1 MKYRFIQTHQQEF
14 RLTRMCRVLRVSR
27 SGFYAWHRRGPSP
40 RTQVNQ
46 VLIERMR
53 VLHQQTREAYG
64 ARKMWHLLKREGR
77 ICGRHRVA
85 RLRRLAGIVA
95 LRRRRFVRT
104 VQVRQHETP
113 AIPNRLN
120 QQFAVAAK
128 NRVWAGD
135 LTFVPT
141 RTGWLT
147 VAVLLD
153 LYSRR
158 VVGWAMSARQTLSV
172 VVEAWWMAWQ
182 HRHPTPGLMHH
193 SDQGN
198 QYRASLYQTIL
209 ARRGVVVS
217 MSRKGNCYDNA
228 PVESFFSSLKN
239 ELVRHRQFQNQTE
252 AQAAIADYITQFY
265 NRQRLHQA
273 LGYRTPEEFE
283 RQESGA

>member
-1 MKYRFIQTHQQEF
+1 VKYGFIQTHQQEF
-14 RLTRMCRVLRVSR
+14 RLTRMCRVLQVSR
-27 SGFYAWHRRGPSP
+27 SGYYAWQRRGLSA
-40 RTQVNQ
+40 RTQANQ
-46 VLIERMR
+46 QLLARMR
-53 VLHQQTREAYG
+53 VLHQETREAYG
-64 ARKMWHLLKREGR
+64 ARKMWQLLTREGLV
-77 ICGRHRVA
+77 CGRHRVA

-95 LRRRRFVRT
+95 LRRRRYVRT

-120 QQFAVAAK
+120 QQVAVSTK
-128 NRVWAGD
+128 SRVWAGD

-158 VVGWAMSARQTLSV
+158 VVGWAMSSRQTLSV

-182 HRHPTPGLMHH
+182 RRRPAPGLVHH

-198 QYRASLYQTIL
+198 PYRATLYQTIL
-209 ARRGVVVS
+209 ARRGVVPS

-239 ELVRHRQFQNQTE
+239 ELVRHRQFQNQAE
-252 AQAAIADYITQFY
+252 AQVAIEDYIDRFY

-273 LGYRTPEEFE
+273 LGYRSPEEFE
-283 RQESGA
+283 RQERGA

>member
-1 MKYRFIQTHQQEF
+1 MKYGFMQTHDQEF
-14 RLTRMCRVLRVSR
+14 RVTPMCRVLQVSR
-27 SGFYAWHRRGPSP
+27 SGFYAWQRRGTSA
-40 RTQVNQ
+40 RTQANQ
-46 VLIERMR
+46 TLIDRMR

-64 ARKMWHLLKREGR
+64 ARKMWQVLKREGLV
-77 ICGRHRVA
+77 CGRHRVA

-95 LRRRRFVRT
+95 LRRRRYIRT
-104 VQVRQHETP
+104 VQVRQHGTP
-113 AIPNRLN
+113 AIPNRLH
-120 QQFAVAAK
+120 QQFAVSAK

-158 VVGWAMSARQTLSV
+158 IVGWAMSPRQTLSV

-182 HRHPTPGLMHH
+182 HRRPAPGLVHH

-198 QYRASLYQTIL
+198 QYRASLYQRVL

-239 ELVRHRQFQNQTE
+239 ELVRHRQFCD
-252 AQAAIADYITQFY
+252 QADARQAIVEYIEEFY
-265 NRQRLHQA
+265 NCQRLHQA
-273 LGYRTPEEFE
+273 LGYRSPEEFE
-283 RQESGA
+283 RQERDA

>member
-1 MKYRFIQTHQQEF
+1 MQAHQPEF
-14 RLTRMCRVLRVSR
+14 RLAPMCRVLQVSR
-27 SGFYAWHRRGPSP
+27 SGFYAWQRRKPSM

-46 VLIERMR
+46 RLVERMR
-53 VLHQQTREAYG
+53 VLHPQMREAYG
-64 ARKMWHLLKREGR
+64 ARRMWWLLIRLGER
-77 ICGRHRVA
+77 CGRHRVA
-85 RLRRLAGIVA
+85 W
-95 LRRRRFVRT
+95 LRRRRYVRT
-104 VQVRQHETP
+104 VQVRQQVLP

-120 QQFAVAAK
+120 QQFAVPAK

-158 VVGWAMSARQTLSV
+158 VVGWAMSTRQTLAV

-182 HRHPTPGLMHH
+182 RRRPAPGLVHH

-198 QYRASLYQTIL
+198 QYRATLYQTIL
-209 ARRGVVVS
+209 ARRGVVPS

-239 ELVRHRQFQNQTE
+239 EVVHHRQFQNQAE
-252 AQAAIADYITQFY
+252 ARYAIAEYIEVFY

-273 LGYRTPEEFE
+273 LGYRSPEEFE
-283 RQESGA
+283 RQERGA

>member
-1 MKYRFIQTHQQEF
+1 MQRHTGEF
-14 RLTRMCRVLRVSR
+14 RVMAMCRVLQVSR
-27 SGFYAWHRRGPSP
+27 SGYYAWQRRPPSV
-40 RTQVNQ
+40 RTQTNQ
-46 VLIERMR
+46 RLMERMH

-64 ARKMWHLLKREGR
+64 ARKMWQLLTREGLV
-77 ICGRHRVA
+77 CGRHRV
-85 RLRRLAGIVA
+85 AGIVA
-95 LRRRRFVRT
+95 LRRRRYVRT

-120 QQFAVAAK
+120 QQFAVSAK

-158 VVGWAMSARQTLSV
+158 VVGWAMSSRQTLAV

-182 HRHPTPGLMHH
+182 HRRPAPGLMHH

-198 QYRASLYQTIL
+198 QYRATLYQTIL
-209 ARRGVVVS
+209 VRRGVVPS

-239 ELVRHRQFQNQTE
+239 ELVHHRQFQNQAE
-252 AQAAIADYITQFY
+252 AQTAIVDYIERFY

-273 LGYRTPEEFE
+273 LGYRSPEEFE
-283 RQESGA
+283 QQESGA

>member
-1 MKYRFIQTHQQEF
+1 MQRHQQEF
-14 RLTRMCRVLRVSR
+14 RLTRMCAVLHVSR
-27 SGFYAWHRRGPSP
+27 SGFYAWQRRGTSA
-40 RTQVNQ
+40 RTQANQ
-46 VLIERMR
+46 RLIARMR

-64 ARKMWHLLKREGR
+64 ARKMWQALRRDGMA
-77 ICGRHRVA
+77 CGRHRVA

-95 LRRRRFVRT
+95 LRRRRYIRT
-104 VQVRQHETP
+104 VQVRQHAAP

-120 QQFAVAAK
+120 QQFAVSAK

-182 HRHPTPGLMHH
+182 HRRPAPGLIHH

-198 QYRASLYQTIL
+198 QYRATLYQAVL
-209 ARRGVVVS
+209 ARRGVVMS

-228 PVESFFSSLKN
+228 CVESFFSSLKN
-239 ELVRHRQFQNQTE
+239 ELVRHRQFANQAE
-252 AQAAIADYITQFY
+252 ARYAIAEYIECFY

-273 LGYRTPEEFE
+273 LGYRSPEEFE
-283 RQESGA
+283 QQASES

>member
-1 MKYRFIQTHQQEF
+1 MKYAFVQNHQPEF
-14 RLTRMCRVLRVSR
+14 RVAPMCRVLHVSR
-27 SGFYAWHRRGPSP
+27 SGFYTWQRRGASP
-40 RTQVNQ
+40 RMQTNQ
-46 VLIERMR
+46 MLIERMR

-64 ARKMWHLLKREGR
+64 ARKMWQLLKREGLS
-77 ICGRHRVA
+77 CGRHRVA

-95 LRRRRFVRT
+95 LRRRRYVRT
-104 VQVRQHETP
+104 VQVRQQVLL

-120 QQFAVAAK
+120 QQFAVPAK

-158 VVGWAMSARQTLSV
+158 VVGWAMSPRQTLSV

-182 HRHPTPGLMHH
+182 HRRPAPGLLHH

-198 QYRASLYQTIL
+198 QYRATLYQTL
-209 ARRGVVVS
+209 LTRRGVVAS

-228 PVESFFSSLKN
+228 PVESFFSTLKN
-239 ELVRHRQFQNQTE
+239 ELVRHRQFASQAE
-252 AQAAIADYITQFY
+252 AQIAIEDYIARFY

-273 LGYRTPEEFE
+273 LGYRSPEEFE
-283 RQESGA
+283 RLAGDS

>member
-1 MKYRFIQTHQQEF
+1 MKYTFMQAHRREF
-14 RLTRMCRVLRVSR
+14 RVTPMCRVLQVSR
-27 SGFYAWHRRGPSP
+27 SGFYAWQRHPDSL
-40 RTQVNQ
+40 RTRANRA
-46 VLIERMR
+46 LIARMR

-64 ARKMWHLLKREGR
+64 ARKMWQLLNREGLV
-77 ICGRHRVA
+77 CGRHRVA

-95 LRRRRFVRT
+95 LRRRRYIRT
-104 VQVRQHETP
+104 VQVRQQETS
-113 AIPNRLN
+113 ASPNRLN
-120 QQFAVAAK
+120 QQFAVSAK

-158 VVGWAMSARQTLSV
+158 VVGWAMSPRQTLSV

-182 HRHPTPGLMHH
+182 RRRPAPGLVHH

-198 QYRASLYQTIL
+198 QYRARLYQTLL

-239 ELVRHRQFQNQTE
+239 ELVRHRQFQDQAE
-252 AQAAIADYITQFY
+252 ARQAIVEYIDRFY

-273 LGYRTPEEFE
+273 LGYRSPEEFE
-283 RQESGA
+283 RQESGT

>member
-1 MKYRFIQTHQQEF
+1 MQAHQPEF
-14 RLTRMCRVLRVSR
+14 QLAPMCRVLQVSR
-27 SGFYAWHRRGPSP
+27 SGFYAWQRRKPSM

-46 VLIERMR
+46 RLVERMR
-53 VLHQQTREAYG
+53 VLHPQMREAYG
-64 ARKMWHLLKREGR
+64 TRRMWWLLIRLGER
-77 ICGRHRVA
+77 CGRHRVA
-85 RLRRLAGIVA
+85 RLRRENGIVA
-95 LRRRRFVRT
+95 RRRQRFVRT

-120 QQFAVAAK
+120 QQFAVSAK

-158 VVGWAMSARQTLSV
+158 VVGWAMSTRQTLAV

-182 HRHPTPGLMHH
+182 RRRPAPGLVHH

-198 QYRASLYQTIL
+198 QYRATLYQTIL
-209 ARRGVVVS
+209 ARRKVVPS

-239 ELVRHRQFQNQTE
+239 ELVHHCHFQNQAE
-252 AQAAIADYITQFY
+252 ARYAIAEYIEVFY

-273 LGYRTPEEFE
+273 LGYRSPEEFE

>member
-1 MKYRFIQTHQQEF
+1 MKYGFIQAHQQEF
-14 RLTRMCRVLRVSR
+14 RLTRMCGVLQVSR
-27 SGFYAWHRRGPSP
+27 SGFYAWQRRGMSA
-40 RTQVNQ
+40 RTQANLT
-46 VLIERMR
+46 LIDRMR
-53 VLHQQTREAYG
+53 ILHQQTREAYG
-64 ARKMWHLLKREGR
+64 ARKMWQLLNREGLV
-77 ICGRHRVA
+77 CGRHRVA

-95 LRRRRFVRT
+95 LRRRRYVRT
-104 VQVRQHETP
+104 VQVRQYETP
-113 AIPNRLN
+113 AVPNRLN
-120 QQFAVAAK
+120 QQFAVSAK

-158 VVGWAMSARQTLSV
+158 VVGWAMSSRQTLS

-182 HRHPTPGLMHH
+182 RRRPTPGLIHH

-198 QYRASLYQTIL
+198 QYRASLYQTVL

-217 MSRKGNCYDNA
+217 MSRKGNRYDNA

-239 ELVRHRQFQNQTE
+239 ELVRHRQFHNQAE
-252 AQAAIADYITQFY
+252 AQVAIEDYIDRFY

-273 LGYRTPEEFE
+273 LGYRSPEEFE

>member
-1 MKYRFIQTHQQEF
+1 MKYGFMQRHQQEF
-14 RLTRMCRVLRVSR
+14 RLTRMCAVLQVSR
-27 SGFYAWHRRGPSP
+27 SGFYAWQRRKTSA
-40 RTQVNQ
+40 RTQANQ
-46 VLIERMR
+46 RLIDRMR

-64 ARKMWHLLKREGR
+64 ARKMWQLLNREGFV
-77 ICGRHRVA
+77 CGRHRVA
-85 RLRRLAGIVA
+85 RLRRVAGIVA
-95 LRRRRFVRT
+95 LRRRRYVRT

-113 AIPNRLN
+113 ATPNRLN
-120 QQFAVAAK
+120 QQFAVSAK

-158 VVGWAMSARQTLSV
+158 VVGWAMSSRQTLSV

-182 HRHPTPGLMHH
+182 RRRPAPGLIHH

-198 QYRASLYQTIL
+198 QYRAMLYQAVL
-209 ARRGVVVS
+209 ARRGVVMS

-239 ELVRHRQFQNQTE
+239 ELVRHRQFQNQAE
-252 AQAAIADYITQFY
+252 AQVAIEDYIDRFY

-273 LGYRTPEEFE
+273 LGYRSPEEFE
-283 RQESGA
+283 RQGSES

>member
-1 MKYRFIQTHQQEF
+1 MKYQFVQAHHREF
-14 RLTRMCRVLRVSR
+14 RVTPMCRVLVSR
-27 SGFYAWHRRGPSP
+27 SGFYAGQRRGTSP
-40 RTQVNQ
+40 RTLANQ
-46 VLIERMR
+46 GLIERMR
-53 VLHQQTREAYG
+53 GLHQQTREAYG
-64 ARKMWHLLKREGR
+64 ARKMWHLLKREGLV
-77 ICGRHRVA
+77 CGRHRVA
-85 RLRRLAGIVA
+85 RVRQLAGIVA
-95 LRRRRFVRT
+95 LRRRRYVRT

-120 QQFAVAAK
+120 QPCAVSAK

-158 VVGWAMSARQTLSV
+158 VVGWAMSPRQPLSG

-182 HRHPTPGLMHH
+182 RRRPAPGLVHH
-193 SDQGN
+193 SDQGT
-198 QYRASLYQTIL
+198 QYRATLYQTIL
-209 ARRGVVVS
+209 ARRGGRPS
-217 MSRKGNCYDNA
+217 MSRKGNCYDKA

-239 ELVRHRQFQNQTE
+239 ELVRHRQFANQAE
-252 AQAAIADYITQFY
+252 AQVAIEDYIDRFY
-265 NRQRLHQA
+265 TRQRLHQA
-273 LGYRTPEEFE
+273 LGYRSPEEFE